1 MAGLA
6 CGDPSPLAWRI
17 LSRCTDV
24 FAVCPDYVAAKGMR
38 VYGVPLAGD
47 PFVVSG
53 ESGAVTL
60 GSIMFLMA
68 MPEAAGLREKLGLDR
83 SSQILLINTEGNT
96 DPDDFRRIVWEGGDP
111 VPEEFKFYK
120 QDP

>member
-1 MAGLA
+1 
-6 CGDPSPLAWRI
+6 
-17 LSRCTDV
+17 
-24 FAVCPDYVAAKGMR
+24 
-38 VYGVPLAGD
+38 
-47 PFVVSG
+47 
-53 ESGAVTL
+53 
-60 GSIMFLMA
+60 MA